1 MPVVTRQAPKRLYA
15 CFESSAQ
22 ALDAA
27 MRDRRRSHYSMV
39 LAVPDR
45 HDHFW
50 DPRKNTV
57 VAQKYNGEFEV
68 RYPDYLDFTPR
79 ASPDR
84 PDGAERAEEGGGSLA
99 GASEG
104 G

>member
-1 MPVVTRQAPKRLYA
+1 MGGGQNQH
-15 CFESSAQ
+15 FE
-22 ALDAA
+22 
-27 MRDRRRSHYSMV
+27 
-39 LAVPDR
+39 
-45 HDHFW
+45 
-50 DPRKNTV
+50 
-57 VAQKYNGEFEV
+57 QKYNGEFEV
-68 RYPDYLDFTPR
+68 WYPDYLDFTPR